1 MTHLIRIVCCLIY
14 STSLIRY
21 CFDGLPCP
29 TISIQSHPLIN
40 FSAIRVTYRSCTDA
54 PAQSGIY
61 WISPADNAPPFQVYC
76 EQEKFAGQ
84 WLVVQSRNDASTN
97 FNRTWNEYKFGFG
110 NLRNNFWLGLE
121 KLHQLTTS
129 SAYDLMV
136 VMENYLDFVAFQ
148 RYENFAVRDESEAYS
163 LSLSD
168 ANTGTAGD
176 SLLIYNGEKFSTFD
190 RANNK
195 GTANCAAEMAGGYWH
210 YDCRKVLSTRSNL
223 NGLYD
228 LDHIMRNGSGM
239 WWGMFGG
246 TGNPLKLT
254 RMMIK
259 LRQ

>member
-14 STSLIRY
+14 STSLI
-21 CFDGLPCP
+21 
-29 TISIQSHPLIN
+29 
-40 FSAIRVTYRSCTDA
+40 SAIRVTYRSCTDA

-61 WISPADNAPPFQVYC
+61 WISPADSAPPFQVYC
-76 EQEKFAGQ
+76 EQEKFAGN

-228 LDHIMRNGSGM
+228 LEHIMRNGSGM

-246 TGNPLKLT
+246 TGKPLKMT

-259 LRQ
+259 LRE